1 MSRFHQIRRLLGL
14 SQIEMAEVLGC
25 VQSNVSFL
33 DRGQTITPDAA
44 AKIIAAA
51 KAMGVALSYDHVY
64 GTAPLPLPRAPRQ
77 QAGTGVDWR
86 EVLEALTDRGWTL
99 VQIAAAI
106 ESRLSTVRALA
117 RGELNDAPHAVGCAL
132 LELQR
137 RAQAQPAREPAK
149 VG

>member
-64 GTAPLPLPRAPRQ
+64 GTAALPLPRAPRQ
-77 QAGTGVDWR
+77 LPTSDVDWR
-86 EVLEALTDRGWTL
+86 EVIETLTERGWTL
-99 VQIAAAI
+99 VQIAAAVDA
-106 ESRLSTVRALA
+106 RLSVVRALSRA
-117 RGELNDAPHAVGCAL
+117 ELADAPHAVGCAL
-132 LELQR
+132 LALHER
-137 RAQAQPAREPAK
+137 GAQQPREPAK